1 MKKIAIALTTL
12 AGITLLSG
20 CAYDRGPYYD
30 RYSFNEY
37 AYVSPYHH
45 YYFRDSRVA
54 ASLKLVPGA
63 SVTQVEFHFRDSRV
77 AASLKP

>member
-1 MKKIAIALTTL
+1 MKKIAIALTAM
-12 AGITLLSG
+12 AGITFLSG

-45 YYFRDSRVA
+45 YYFRNGVRFDCVYSYDVA
-54 ASLKLVPGA
+54 FCG
-63 SVTQVEFHFRDSRV
+63 
-77 AASLKP
+77 